1 MLLLPKVAE
10 GASILGGFGFQGYV
24 KKGNAN
30 AYSST
35 SSSTTATASSSSS
48 SSSTSTTETASAAV
62 VYEAVGWSGVE
73 NINIIGFETR

>member
-1 MLLLPKVAE
+1 LLPKDAE

-35 SSSTTATASSSSS
+35 SSSTTASASASSSSS

>member
-1 MLLLPKVAE
+1 LLPKVAE